1 MIDRGD
7 LSTETNIET
16 LAINQKKIIETSL
29 KYAKPVIVATEML
42 DNMINNPFPTKAEAL
57 DIFNSVADGAT
68 ATMLSGETAVGQYPV
83 ESIKVMAKIANTSIV
98 QNDFV
103 NDKSKNEINGMAT
116 AIKNLCNMLPID
128 KVITVT
134 VSGFAPRIV
143 SAQNIKQPIIAVT
156 NNQDVSRG
164 FNLFSNTKGVFF
176 QTKYYKDNL
185 EHISKCVHFLWKKK
199 EISSNDFVLIVALT
213 YPSKG
218 KRMNIIQTH
227 YVKDLIKTL
236 SWK

>member
-16 LAINQKKIIETSL
+16 LAINQKKIIEVCL

-57 DIFNSVADGAT
+57 DIFNTVAEGAT
-68 ATMLSGETAVGQYPV
+68 ATMLSGETAVGKYPI
-83 ESIKVMAKIANTSIV
+83 ESIKTMAKIAKKSISHSDI
-98 QNDFV
+98 Q
-103 NDKSKNEINGMAT
+103 DKKYDSEIKGMAI
-116 AIKNLCNMLPID
+116 AIKNLCSMLPIS
-128 KVITVT
+128 KVVTIT
-134 VSGFAPRIV
+134 VSGFAPRII
-143 SAQNIKQPIIAVT
+143 SAQKIMQPIIAIT
-156 NNQDVSRG
+156 NNKEVSKS

-176 QTKYYKDNL
+176 KTKYFKNSL
-185 EHISKCVHFLWKKK
+185 EHIPKCINFLWKKK
-199 EISSNDFVLIVALT
+199 EISSKDFILILALA